1 LDSTEQKLA
10 DFEKRLAKLEDAV
23 FSTPSS
29 SKAKPRD
36 AESAVV
42 ESIDSINTQDLI
54 VISLKLHQ
62 KQSKEEIKAT
72 LSDWGKG
79 FGSWF
84 EGGNFGRLLKK
95 GIVKKD
101 GEEFALTKK
110 GDLLADDLIAKA
122 RSGGSS

>member
-1 LDSTEQKLA
+1 MDSTEDKLA
-10 DFEKRLAKLEDAV
+10 EFEKRLARLEGAV
-23 FSTPSS
+23 FSAQSS
-29 SKAKPRD
+29 SKAKPRN

-42 ESIDSINTQDLI
+42 ESIDRINTQDLV

-101 GEEFALTKK
+101 GEAFALTKK
-110 GDLLADDLIAKA
+110 GELLADDLISKA
-122 RSGGSS
+122 RSGGS

>member
-1 LDSTEQKLA
+1 MDSTEDKLA
-10 DFEKRLAKLEDAV
+10 EFEKRLARLEGAV
-23 FSTPSS
+23 FSAPSS

-42 ESIDSINTQDLI
+42 ENIDRINTQDLV
-54 VISLKLHQ
+54 VISLKLRQ
-62 KQSKEEIKAT
+62 KQGKEEIKAT

-101 GEEFALTKK
+101 GDSFALTKK
-110 GDLLADDLIAKA
+110 GELLADDLISKAK
-122 RSGGSS
+122 SGNF